1 MRKKI
6 IIYLELNP
14 GFADKIITGIF
25 LKYLKPPTKSTVNP
39 VFNLKKSHL

>member
-1 MRKKI
+1 MLLGSMRKKI

-25 LKYLKPPTKSTVNP
+25 IKYLKLPN
-39 VFNLKKSHL
+39 

>member
-14 GFADKIITGIF
+14 GFADKIYYRLVTKILLTSQ
-25 LKYLKPPTKSTVNP
+25 LNQQYNLYLI
-39 VFNLKKSHL
+39 